1 MAFTTINGN
10 VVHYELIGE
19 AKAKNLIVFSNGLG
33 TDFRIWLPLF
43 DELGDD
49 VSVLLYD
56 SRGHG
61 LSGGADQP
69 FGMADLVSDLATLC
83 DELGI
88 RKATFC
94 GLSVGGLVCQGL
106 WQERPDLFRK
116 LILCDTAPRIG
127 TAEIWAERIAGIEQG
142 GVESAADSAMARWFT
157 PAFHDDRADELAGYR
172 LMMTRQSKAAYLSTC
187 IALRD
192 TDFSEVLPTITV
204 PTLFVVGDQD
214 GSTPP
219 ATVEAG
225 SQLVPGARF
234 EVIEDCAHI
243 PCVEQPEALA
253 ELIQGFMRKQAN

>member
-61 LSGGADQP
+61 LSGGADKP

-106 WQERPDLFRK
+106 WQERPDL
-116 LILCDTAPRIG
+116 
-127 TAEIWAERIAGIEQG
+127 
-142 GVESAADSAMARWFT
+142 
-157 PAFHDDRADELAGYR
+157 
-172 LMMTRQSKAAYLSTC
+172 
-187 IALRD
+187 
-192 TDFSEVLPTITV
+192 
-204 PTLFVVGDQD
+204 
-214 GSTPP
+214 
-219 ATVEAG
+219 
-225 SQLVPGARF
+225 
-234 EVIEDCAHI
+234 
-243 PCVEQPEALA
+243 
-253 ELIQGFMRKQAN
+253 

>member
-1 MAFTTINGN
+1 M
-10 VVHYELIGE
+10 HYELIGE

-61 LSGGADQP
+61 LSGGADAP
-69 FGMADLVSDLATLC
+69 FGMDELVGDLAGLC

-106 WQERPDLFRK
+106 WKARPDLFRK
-116 LILCDTAPRIG
+116 LVLCDTAPRIG
-127 TAEIWAERIAGIEQG
+127 SATIWSERMAGIEEG
-142 GVESAADSAMARWFT
+142 GLDSAAENAMARWFT
-157 PAFHDDRADELAGYR
+157 PAFHEGRADELAGYR
-172 LMMTRQSKAAYLSTC
+172 LMMTRQPVAGYLSTC
-187 IALRD
+187 AALRD
-192 TDFSEVLPTITV
+192 TDFANVLPTITV
-204 PTLFVVGDQD
+204 PTLVVVGDQD

-219 ATVEAG
+219 ETVQAAAE
-225 SQLVPGARF
+225 SIPGARF
-234 EVIEDCAHI
+234 EIIEECAHI
-243 PCVEQPEALA
+243 PSIEQPEALA
-253 ELIQGFMRKQAN
+253 ELIQRFMRQA

>member
-1 MAFTTINGN
+1 MAFKTINGN
-10 VVHYELIGE
+10 VMHYELIGE

-61 LSGGADQP
+61 LSGGADKP
-69 FGMADLVSDLATLC
+69 FGMADLVSDLAGLC

-106 WQERPDLFRK
+106 WKARPDLFRK
-116 LILCDTAPRIG
+116 LVLCDTAPQIG
-127 TAEIWAERIAGIEQG
+127 SPAIWSERIAGIEKG
-142 GVESAADSAMARWFT
+142 GLESAADNAMARWFT
-157 PAFHDDRADELAGYR
+157 PAFHEDRADELAGYR
-172 LMMTRQSKAAYLSTC
+172 LMMTRQSVAGYLSTC
-187 IALRD
+187 AALRD
-192 TDFSEVLPTITV
+192 TDFSAVLPTITV
-204 PTLFVVGDQD
+204 PTLTIVGDQD

-219 ATVEAG
+219 DTVKKGAD
-225 SQLVPGARF
+225 LIPGARF
-234 EVIEDCAHI
+234 EIIEDCAHL
-243 PCVEQPEALA
+243 PCIEQPEALA
-253 ELIQGFMRKQAN
+253 ELIQNFMRQG

>member
-1 MAFTTINGN
+1 MAFTSINGN

-61 LSGGADQP
+61 LSGGAEKP
-69 FGMADLVSDLATLC
+69 FGMADLVSDLAGLC
-83 DELGI
+83 DALAI

-106 WQERPDLFRK
+106 WQARPDLFRK
-116 LILCDTAPRIG
+116 LVLCDTAPRIA
-127 TAEIWAERIAGIEQG
+127 TAEIWSERMSMIESG
-142 GVESAADSAMARWFT
+142 GLEAAADGAMQRWFT
-157 PAFHDDRADELAGYR
+157 PAFHEEQKDALAGYR
-172 LMMTRQSKAAYLSTC
+172 LMMTRQSKAGYLSTC
-187 IALRD
+187 AALRD
-192 TDFSEVLPTITV
+192 TDFSAVLPTITV

-219 ATVEAG
+219 EVVEKG
-225 SQLVPGARF
+225 SMLVPGARF

-243 PCVEQPEALA
+243 PSVEQPEALA
-253 ELIQGFMRKQAN
+253 ALLQDFIRKG

>member
-1 MAFTTINGN
+1 MAFKTINGN

-61 LSGGADQP
+61 LSGGADKP
-69 FGMADLVSDLATLC
+69 FGMADLVSDLASLC

-106 WQERPDLFRK
+106 WKERPDLFRK

-127 TAEIWAERIAGIEQG
+127 SAEIWAERIAGIEKG
-142 GVESAADSAMARWFT
+142 GLESAADSAMARWFT
-157 PAFHDDRADELAGYR
+157 PAFHEDRPDELAGYR
-172 LMMTRQSKAAYLSTC
+172 LMMTRQSIAGYLSTC
-187 IALRD
+187 AALRD
-192 TDFSEVLPTITV
+192 TDFSDVLPTITV

-219 ATVEAG
+219 ATVQAG
-225 SQLVPGARF
+225 ADLVPGARF
-234 EVIEDCAHI
+234 EEIADCAHI
-243 PCVEQPEALA
+243 PSVEQPEALA